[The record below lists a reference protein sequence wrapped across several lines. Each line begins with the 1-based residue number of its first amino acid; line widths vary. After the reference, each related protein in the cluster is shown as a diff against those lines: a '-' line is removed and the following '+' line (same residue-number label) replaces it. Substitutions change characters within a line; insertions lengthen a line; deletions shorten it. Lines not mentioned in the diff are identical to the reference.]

1 MSNGIII
8 AYVCV
13 DGRSFQK
20 KKKEKSSTYAMAER
34 KNAYCI
40 SIMRVPAK
48 LKEHSKKVQTC

>member
-1 MSNGIII
+1 MESSLPMF
-8 AYVCV
+8 ALMDVV
-13 DGRSFQK
+13 SRK